1 MTSPAKEKR
10 IEELERKVEEPD
22 FWNDPEE
29 SQTDYERTEGSERT
43 YREDHAR
50 FIPDMKMWRFF
61 WKWDMKKR
69 IHSVVTEIEEE
80 LEEVRESC
88 LKNLRIQTLLSE

>member
-1 MTSPAKEKR
+1 MVELDQLKSIYECLRRTSCRDEGFTLTSPARRKR

-22 FWNDPEE
+22 FWDDPEE
-29 SQTDYERTEGSERT
+29 SQKIMKELKDLKET
-43 YREDHAR
+43 YRDRSAR

-69 IHSVVTEIEEE
+69 I
-80 LEEVRESC
+80 
-88 LKNLRIQTLLSE
+88 LL